1 VSTTTTWGGPA
12 DMSAWEALMWRAES
26 DPRTRSTGILL
37 EILEGEP
44 EWDRFLAGHERT
56 TGRIPRLR
64 ERVIEPL
71 LPVVQPAW
79 APDPHFDLAHH
90 VHRMHLSGPGTH
102 EQLLALCESLFRRPL
117 DRARPPWEAVLV
129 TGLEHGR
136 AAYLLKFH
144 HSLTDGLGLIQLL
157 TLAHST
163 TPEPGSGEAG
173 PGDAGTSAPE
183 GIPLTPAGLLTSRI
197 RSRVAGAPAYTLRQS
212 ASAVGRLAR
221 GLRRPD
227 EALSSGL
234 GFAASL
240 RRMLAP
246 PEAGRSPLLSGNGL
260 GNRLLTVDFSLDRL
274 RAGGKAAGGSVN
286 DAFIAAVL
294 GGMRRYHEHHDALV
308 DVLPIGIPV
317 SLRNDNDPLGGNRF
331 AGARFAAPLAE
342 PDPAVRIQLIRE
354 FVMAAREE
362 PAIGFLDYVSPVLT
376 KLPTAAI
383 VELSAG
389 LTGTSD
395 LQVSNIRGIGHPVYL
410 AGVKVLGMYPLGPRP
425 GVAGMVAMITYDG
438 TCCLGLNV
446 DPDVFQDGDV
456 LTRCLEEGFAEV
468 AELAEGADGTGRSG
482 AGG

>member
-1 VSTTTTWGGPA
+1 MSTPTTWGGPP

-37 EILEGEP
+37 EILDAEP
-44 EWDRFLAGHERT
+44 DWDRFVAGHERT

-64 ERVIEPL
+64 ERVVEPSVPL
-71 LPVVQPAW
+71 VQPAW

-90 VHRMHLSGPGTH
+90 VHRTHLAGPGTH
-102 EQLLALCESLFRRPL
+102 RQLLDVCESLFRRPL
-117 DRARPPWEAVLV
+117 DRARPPWEAILV

-163 TPEPGSGEAG
+163 TPEASSADPEVPAPAG
-173 PGDAGTSAPE
+173 VA
-183 GIPLTPAGLLTSRI
+183 LTPTSLLASRVTA
-197 RSRVAGAPAYTLRQS
+197 RVAGAPG
-212 ASAVGRLAR
+212 SAVRRWGWAIGRLGR
-221 GLRRPD
+221 GVRRPD
-227 EALSSGL
+227 EAVGT
-234 GFAASL
+234 GIAFAASL

-246 PEAGRSPLLSGNGL
+246 PQAGRSPLLSGGGL
-260 GNRLLTVDFSLDRL
+260 GNRLLTVDFPLDRL

-294 GGMRRYHEHHDALV
+294 GGMRRYHEHHGALV

-317 SLRNDNDPLGGNRF
+317 SLRNDSDPLGGNRF

-342 PDPAVRIQLIRE
+342 QDPAVRIQLVRD
-354 FVMAAREE
+354 FVLAAREE
-362 PAIGFLDYVSPVLT
+362 PAIGFLDYLSPVLT

-383 VELSAG
+383 VELSAS
-389 LTGTSD
+389 LTVTSD

-425 GVAGMVAMITYDG
+425 GVAGMIAMITYDG
-438 TCCLGLNV
+438 VCCLGLNV
-446 DPDVFQDGDV
+446 DPDVFGDGDV

-468 AELAEGADGTGRSG
+468 AALGDGPDAVAPAGTHSSAGA
-482 AGG
+482 

>member
-1 VSTTTTWGGPA
+1 
-12 DMSAWEALMWRAES
+12 MSAWEALMWRAES

-37 EILEGEP
+37 EILDGEP

-56 TGRIPRLR
+56 TQRIRRLR
-64 ERVIEPL
+64 ERVVEPL
-71 LPVVQPAW
+71 VPVVQPAW

-90 VHRMHLSGPGTH
+90 VHRMHLGGPGTH
-102 EQLLALCESLFRRPL
+102 QQLLALCESVFRRPL
-117 DRARPPWEAVLV
+117 NRARPPWEAVLV

-136 AAYLLKFH
+136 SAYLLKFH

-163 TPEPGSGEAG
+163 TPDPGPA
-173 PGDAGTSAPE
+173 DARARVPE
-183 GIPLTPAGLLTSRI
+183 GVPLTPTSLLTSRI
-197 RSRVAGAPAYTLRQS
+197 RSRVAGAPAYAVRQT
-212 ASAVGRLAR
+212 AAALGRWGR
-221 GLRRPD
+221 GVRRPD
-227 EALSSGL
+227 EAISSGI

-240 RRMLAP
+240 RRMLTP
-246 PEAGRSPLLSGNGL
+246 PEAGRSPLLRGSGL
-260 GNRLLTVDFSLDRL
+260 GNRLLTVDFPLEGL

-294 GGMRRYHEHHDALV
+294 GGMRRYHEHYGALV

-342 PDPAVRIQLIRE
+342 PDPAVRIQVIRE

-362 PAIGFLDYVSPVLT
+362 PAIGFLDYLSPVLT

-383 VELSAG
+383 VELSAN
-389 LTGTSD
+389 LTGASD

-446 DPDVFQDGDV
+446 DPDVFDDGDV

-468 AELAEGADGTGRSG
+468 AALADGADGTAHPASRSG
-482 AGG
+482 AGA